1 MMLIINHSNNNN
13 LTFFIFVSDR
23 VPIPK
28 LSVTFV
34 PILKFARDFK
44 IIKNLCFLILKIF
57 SNAKI
62 EMTKMKS
69 LKKYLYRNNFNF

>member
-1 MMLIINHSNNNN
+1 MMLIINHSNNN
-13 LTFFIFVSDR
+13 LIFFIFVSDR
-23 VPIPK
+23 VTILK

>member
-1 MMLIINHSNNNN
+1 MMLIINHSNNN

-23 VPIPK
+23 APIQK